1 MSRKN
6 DSYYFDMFVKSAECA
21 CNASVL
27 LDDILKNFSRDT
39 LSDRMQ
45 ELHEIEHTADSVKHD
60 LMNSLLRAFIT
71 PIEREDIMKLAH
83 NIDDVVDA
91 IDDIAMR
98 LYINNITHI
107 RRDCLEISELVMSCC
122 AKTKEML
129 AEFADFKKSKTIMGL
144 IIEINH
150 LEEEA
155 DKHYIAA
162 MHRLHTESKDPFE
175 VIAWREVYDCF
186 ECVCDACEHV
196 ADVAESAI
204 IANT

>member
-21 CNASVL
+21 CNASVM

-144 IIEINH
+144 IIEMKRQTSTISRQC
-150 LEEEA
+150 
-155 DKHYIAA
+155 IACIRRA
-162 MHRLHTESKDPFE
+162 RTRLRSLPGVRCMTVLNVFATPASTLPMWQRALLLQTPD
-175 VIAWREVYDCF
+175 I
-186 ECVCDACEHV
+186 
-196 ADVAESAI
+196 
-204 IANT
+204 